1 MGYRGGGGARYW
13 WLMEVRVVGYE
24 KERECNC
31 GSSKVRVVVYEGGR
45 GHWWLTE
52 VRSSVVRYSLKT
64 LRPR

>member
-1 MGYRGGGGARYW
+1 
-13 WLMEVRVVGYE
+13 MEVRVVGYE